1 MSDQQPR
8 KLSDGVF
15 YVVSVALCC
24 FVLLVVNTTFMG
36 QQPRLAI
43 FAMLGLI
50 LVFVSMPSILQ
61 YFGKWPGRLGSAAL
75 VIATLL
81 VFGYIFVQSD
91 DWTSSLWIDGTM
103 LGDRAGI
110 EKPFESL
117 IGLVGILLILEAT
130 RRSIGW
136 TLPVL
141 TLIFVAYGF
150 WGQSMPDW
158 LFPHRGLSWEQMVQ
172 KTFLQSG
179 TMSVFGIALNVMFK
193 YVFLF
198 VLFGTLLDQTGATGY
213 VIRLTRQL
221 FRKSP
226 GGPAKVAVLSSGL
239 MGSLSGSA
247 VANTA
252 TTGTFTIPLM
262 KSTGFDAENAAGIE
276 AAASSGGALMPPI
289 MGAGAYMMLE
299 IVPDVTLLKIIQ
311 AALIPAIL
319 YYTALLLT
327 VHFHSRKIN
336 AGTDPLDPSKDKSPQ
351 GGYQGVVFFGS
362 FVLLVGLLLSGKTPY
377 FSVSI
382 SLAGILA
389 LSMFSSQTRLGPRKI
404 FKAMFVAAKSGI
416 ALIVAASCVGIIL
429 GIVDMTGLG
438 PALPAKVQALAG
450 DNGFLAL
457 LLLMFSTIVLGM
469 GLPSAV
475 CYLLV
480 ALTVGS
486 VLSSLNTPPLAAH
499 LFIFY
504 FGMMSMVTPP
514 VALAAYAGAAIAKGD
529 VIRSALAAF
538 RFALVGFALPFAFVF
553 RPELLMLTADNQA
566 ASVGAVTVHVLV
578 TLVGIFGLAASIVG
592 YAHSRL
598 SWVIRCPLF
607 LASLVIFFTRWEG
620 EQFLAQMAAVGLVLL
635 LMGWDFIIHRAPENA
650 GVEPSSEMN
659 SEK

>member
-1 MSDQQPR
+1 
-8 KLSDGVF
+8 
-15 YVVSVALCC
+15 
-24 FVLLVVNTTFMG
+24 
-36 QQPRLAI
+36 
-43 FAMLGLI
+43 
-50 LVFVSMPSILQ
+50 
-61 YFGKWPGRLGSAAL
+61 
-75 VIATLL
+75 
-81 VFGYIFVQSD
+81 
-91 DWTSSLWIDGTM
+91 
-103 LGDRAGI
+103 
-110 EKPFESL
+110 
-117 IGLVGILLILEAT
+117 
-130 RRSIGW
+130 
-136 TLPVL
+136 
-141 TLIFVAYGF
+141 
-150 WGQSMPDW
+150 
-158 LFPHRGLSWEQMVQ
+158 
-172 KTFLQSG
+172 
-179 TMSVFGIALNVMFK
+179 
-193 YVFLF
+193 
-198 VLFGTLLDQTGATGY
+198 
-213 VIRLTRQL
+213 
-221 FRKSP
+221 
-226 GGPAKVAVLSSGL
+226 
-239 MGSLSGSA
+239 
-247 VANTA
+247 
-252 TTGTFTIPLM
+252 
-262 KSTGFDAENAAGIE
+262 
-276 AAASSGGALMPPI
+276 MPPI

>member
-362 FVLLVGLLLSGKTPY
+362 FVVLVGLLLSGKTPY

-504 FGMMSMVTPP
+504 FGMMS
-514 VALAAYAGAAIAKGD
+514 I
-529 VIRSALAAF
+529 
-538 RFALVGFALPFAFVF
+538 
-553 RPELLMLTADNQA
+553 
-566 ASVGAVTVHVLV
+566 
-578 TLVGIFGLAASIVG
+578 
-592 YAHSRL
+592 
-598 SWVIRCPLF
+598 
-607 LASLVIFFTRWEG
+607 
-620 EQFLAQMAAVGLVLL
+620 
-635 LMGWDFIIHRAPENA
+635 
-650 GVEPSSEMN
+650 
-659 SEK
+659 